1 MRIKYI
7 YTSVML
13 CYVIIIRCCWL
24 LLSCSNTIRHVE
36 AAEDVFLTTL
46 HTVVYFS
53 MFLYRL
59 YFYYIISLK
68 PCSLLGCTGRN
79 STHIKSPPRMLCWKC
94 RQSGRLQVLSIHCL
108 SYCNDI
114 FPLNEIDYILIKP
127 KNKFPLFHGHWAYA
141 LQPNKHDWF
150 CPSCADLDNY
160 RMLWMSF
167 SV

>member
-1 MRIKYI
+1 
-7 YTSVML
+7 ML

-59 YFYYIISLK
+59 HFYYIISLK

-79 STHIKSPPRMLCWKC
+79 STHIKSPPPDALLKMQVI
-94 RQSGRLQVLSIHCL
+94 RQAISSV
-108 SYCNDI
+108 
-114 FPLNEIDYILIKP
+114 PT
-127 KNKFPLFHGHWAYA
+127 LFK
-141 LQPNKHDWF
+141 L
-150 CPSCADLDNY
+150 L
-160 RMLWMSF
+160 
-167 SV
+167 